1 MRSGFVIVG
10 FGEIYFHKVTSLN
23 NILIRF
29 INNKSICMTFERPF
43 KLEIFIVTILL

>member
-29 INNKSICMTFERPF
+29 NNKSICMTFERPF